1 MGIEIC
7 GPSGKAGNNRPMFI
21 NDGGSSSASV
31 RPAGKTS
38 GIFGASYSAVIST
51 EQSVPFNFLIGT
63 YTTGTRTKTVV
74 NETGDSSRPISVYLE
89 HDLGNVLD
97 STVGLKFNTN
107 ILTIDLRLGLGDT
120 GIYGLVNNSS
130 DTASEFGV
138 KIDLPH
144 LLAGIDS
151 SSINY
156 LDTGEWSQYTNL
168 SIGGPFLTILLL
180 IMGASQS
187 STSPS
192 PSY

>member
-1 MGIEIC
+1 MR
-7 GPSGKAGNNRPMFI
+7 PSGEAVNNRLMLI

-120 GIYGLVNNSS
+120 GIYDLVNNSS

-144 LLAGIDS
+144 LLAGIES

>member
-7 GPSGKAGNNRPMFI
+7 GPSGEAGNNRPVFI
-21 NDGGSSSASV
+21 NDRGSSSASV
-31 RPAGKTS
+31 SPAGKTS

-144 LLAGIDS
+144 LLAGIES

-168 SIGGPFLTILLL
+168 SIGGPFLTILFL